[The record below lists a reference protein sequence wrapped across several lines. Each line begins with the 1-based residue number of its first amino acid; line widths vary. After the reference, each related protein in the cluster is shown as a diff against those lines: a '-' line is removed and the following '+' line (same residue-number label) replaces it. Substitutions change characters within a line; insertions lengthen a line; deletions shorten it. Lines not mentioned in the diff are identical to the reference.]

1 MNTSKRKVLQQLA
14 AAGAAR
20 IGARARSAADAPRF
34 LAVAPVVHPYRWWQ
48 RATCAIVA
56 LAMFIGP
63 ITVTVEQGRGAAGV
77 LGAGNRRMDDETWQ
91 RVLDLASLRVRL
103 SMRIAAAA
111 PIVDPTAPISF
122 QPAIT
127 QSTGAGGGV
136 PVVNITAPNAAG
148 ISLNQ
153 YQQFNIDPV
162 GLILNNS
169 LMSGTSLTGGNVQAN
184 ANLNGRTASVI
195 VNQVTSTGNAYAS
208 MLNGPLEVFGAPA
221 TVVIAN
227 PNGIT
232 TRGTGF
238 TNTIGVTLSTGAPQF
253 LGSVGGT
260 ATDFANAKAIGYN
273 VTGGHLQIEG
283 NAGVNGPG
291 AGIEGTVGTIDLI
304 GETIGINAPLYAGTR
319 INAIAGRQFVA
330 PTAADAYGTTY
341 GTASNGAANSAAAIN
356 AANGGA
362 NRSLAIDA
370 TAFGAMTAGQIQ
382 VISTAAGMGV
392 RADAQLAANAGDLT
406 MSSNGDVSV
415 AGSAAQRQATVQSS
429 GNVSMTGA
437 HLGVGGY
444 AISASGDVTST
455 GAIQS
460 GGKLAITAGGNVNV
474 ANAQANG
481 DVSIA
486 GGPNVT
492 LGDVQTGGALA
503 VAAQGGTGGDVR
515 LNGTALAVAGTSL
528 RASRD
533 IRVSGRLDSS
543 TIDASAQRSIALAG
557 PVNASGDL
565 TLTARDGDLATTA
578 RVASGG
584 NLSASAGH
592 DVAASGA
599 LLANG
604 DVSVRAG
611 NSASVGDIHAGGAI
625 ELSAQGAAGGG
636 DLAFNGNTQATG
648 ATRIASARDI
658 TVNGTL
664 TGGSTLALDARRDVT
679 VGAQGTV
686 QSAGDLALTA
696 RTGSVTSNGTL
707 TGASNLSVQGAQDV
721 ALLGT
726 TGAAG
731 DAAVSAG
738 RDVTVGGTL
747 SGRGGAR
754 IDAGRDIVLGGST
767 GFVKDVQAQAGRNL
781 SMTGS
786 LAATN
791 VTLGSGQS
799 MTLHDVQSSAA
810 LQANAQN
817 GALTIDGTVTSLST
831 TQLGSGGDTAVT
843 GTLQS
848 KSRLDVASGGNVAI
862 AGQVNTLSTGTFRA
876 GNRFSV
882 DGTLQTTGLLDIANS
897 GDASIAGTVNAL
909 SDAVLASS
917 GGATV
922 NGLLQSA
929 GPLTLTSG
937 ANTSIGG
944 TVLSTDDVTLTN
956 AAGSLTSTGTIQAGR
971 DLLIDAAHAVDLGK
985 QQTIAQRD
993 LTVRAGGDLTA
1004 NGAVVSQRNGMLNAG
1019 GTLGGAASIAFGRAA
1034 TLQSGGDTRLTG
1046 SLRGD
1051 TVQTQAGG
1059 SALLHDVQAVS
1070 SMSLAAT
1077 QDLATTGNLIG
1088 NATTTLQAGR
1098 DLGVSGAVQSSQTLT
1113 LAAGRDVV
1121 TTGALR
1127 TDQDLHVH
1135 AGNNAAIGDM
1145 QAGTALDV
1153 KSQGTAGGG
1162 DVTLNGNAIVTGV
1175 TNVQAA
1181 RDIVVNGSLT
1191 GATQVAL
1198 SAQRDIGV
1206 NGSGAVRAIGDL
1218 ALTATTGSI
1227 ASAGTLNG
1235 AGALT
1240 ANAAQDVALTGTT
1253 VFTGDTAVT
1262 AGRDVTVGG
1271 TLAGRG
1277 GARVDAGRDIALG
1290 GSAGFLKDVQA
1301 QAGRNLSMTGSLAG
1315 TNVTLGSGQSMTLHD
1330 VQSSSALQANA
1341 QNGTL
1346 TVDGTVTSLSTAQL
1360 KSGSD
1365 TTVTGTLQSAGHL
1378 DLTSG
1383 GNLGIG
1389 GTVSAL
1395 SDAAVTSSG
1404 AASVNGLVQ
1413 SAGPLTLTSGAN
1425 TSIGGAVLSTGDVT
1439 LKNAAGSLTSTGTIQ
1454 AGRDLLIDAAHT
1466 VDLGTQQTTAQRD
1479 LTVRAGGDLIAN
1491 GTVIGQRNG
1500 VLNAGGAMGGA
1511 AAIAFGQA
1519 ATLQSGGDTRL
1530 TGSLRGDTVQ
1540 MQAGGA
1546 ASLHDVTAAATMS
1559 LTAAQDLATTGTVV
1573 AGSTAA
1579 LQAGGNLGI
1588 GGVMQAVGDI
1598 ALTATSGSVSTS
1610 GPIAG
1615 NGAIDMQAGTDILLN
1630 GTVGAARGMS
1640 LNAARDVSA
1649 TQALN
1654 VLANDL
1660 RITAGNNAG
1669 VADVQAGGALSVTA
1683 RNGDAAF
1690 NGTAAALGETTVTAG
1705 RDVVVRG
1712 TLAGGGD
1719 GTSATH
1725 APTSVQ
1731 AGRDVQVTGMLAGG
1745 ATLGV
1750 NAARDVT
1757 IGNAGQ
1763 VQAAGDMTLAAG
1775 AGSVTSQGT
1784 LAAERNVV
1792 LTAAKDVSL
1801 TGKTSIGGDAAL
1813 TAGHDLTL
1821 GGSVVGKGGATL
1833 SAGHDVAIGGST
1845 VFANDVTAK
1854 ADNDLAVTGALQG
1867 LAVSLSAARSVAL
1880 KDVQSNAALTVNAK
1894 GGALTIDGTVNSL
1907 AGGTLNAAGDL
1918 TVNGALQ
1925 AAGSLNAASGGNL
1938 AINGA
1943 VNALADATL
1952 HSAADLNVNGTLHA
1966 GGPLAVSSNGTLS
1979 VGGTLDAATDAT
1991 LSAARGLV
1999 VDGTVNAGRKLDMTS
2014 GGPTTLRGVV
2024 NAAAAGA
2031 LRSDG
2036 DITVNGTLQAAG
2048 PLDVIGGGN
2057 TTVAGA
2063 LVSSGDM
2070 TLRNAA
2076 GALTSTGT
2084 LQSGGNLSAD
2094 AAGTIDL
2101 GQGRTTALGDLTA
2114 NAGRDLRADGTVIA
2128 QGRGTLTAGGAI
2140 GGAGALAFGGAATLQ
2155 SGGDTLLTGSLRG
2168 DKVDVN
2174 AGGHATLHDVTAGAS
2189 MTLASAGNL
2198 RTTGAVTGNAD
2209 VLLRAGGDIDHGGV
2223 LQAIGNATFDARGG
2237 HVASTGS
2244 IATNGVLAVK
2254 AGTDIALGGKTASA
2268 LDTALTAGRDIALGG
2283 SLTSGGAFDATAG
2296 GNAGIAGTVLA
2307 IGDTHVGAAND
2318 IDVTGKLEGHGAGTL
2333 GAGRDLTGAGTI
2345 AFAQAAT
2352 LDAGRDVVQ
2361 GGLVQGHTVAVTAAG
2376 NASVTNVQA
2385 DDTLSLRANGT
2396 RTDTGPGNL
2405 TINGTAAA
2413 GGRIDAVAAQ
2423 DVSVPGKLQGATS
2436 VGIDAGRNAVIGG
2449 AVQSGGAMTIAAHAG
2464 DLAAT
2469 GGINSGATLDVTT
2482 GRDLLLGAT
2491 TSAVGDMALTAGRDL
2506 NTGSGLLIG
2515 DANGT
2520 LRATRDIVGAG
2531 KQSFLQGAFDAAAQ
2545 RNATVDGLV
2554 QAKGVRVQ
2562 GGNDASVNDV
2572 VSATTLDLKALGNAG
2587 GGDAVVRGTAQ
2598 AAGAASVTAAHDVR
2612 VTGTLANGAAQTLSA
2627 GNDVVVSGTS
2637 QSAGDMKV
2645 AASGGN
2651 VQLNGMTTSGGALDV
2666 RAGVDAQLNGTIA
2679 AAGTTTVQAG
2689 RDIGI
2694 GGSLAGQAG
2703 GALTAARDITG
2714 AGSVAFGQA
2723 ATLAASHDIALS
2735 GALQGA
2741 SVSVTG
2747 GNNVG
2752 LAGVQAVS
2760 GDLSIVANG
2769 NAGGGDVTLGG
2780 AATALGAFSLQ
2791 AARDV
2796 NVNHAINAGAA
2807 TDIKAARNVALAD
2820 VNTAGDLSVTASNGS
2835 AGAANVTARGN
2846 LNVTA
2851 GQAITLSGQTVS
2863 GGNATLASGGDM
2875 TLVGSI
2881 AAQQAGT
2888 LTAGGSID
2896 AASIAFGKQATVSA
2910 ANGIAVKGGVATDG
2924 DLAMTAGNDLTI
2936 GSAQAGGAIDLR
2948 AQGHNGAGDVVVN
2961 GGMTSG
2967 KATTIAAARD
2977 VVIAG
2982 SVGSGASLTA
2992 GAGRSLGIAGAIRSN
3007 ADTSLSATNGN
3018 LVVGGDFVSVGNF
3031 GARAG
3036 GTLALLTGGLA
3047 NGDTTLTSGGAMT
3060 LGGAL
3065 FGLGGANL
3073 DAGGAIT
3080 GGSALTFG
3088 KDIGV
3093 TSGAGVT
3100 LGAIQGAGKFTA
3112 TSTGDLSLGATTA
3125 VGGVSA
3131 TSQAGSVA
3139 VNGALQSGG
3148 NVQIQAANNAQVTGA
3163 VSSMGT
3169 VNVNGVNGNVTL
3181 AGVSSNGDTTL
3192 HAGQNLTL
3200 GGSSVVAGQ
3209 LGVSGGNVTLNG
3221 TVTGSKNVT
3230 VSAQGTVDAGNAT
3243 IIASH
3248 DLQASGANVT
3258 LGNVTVGGGLNAQAS
3273 NQLTLAGGHAV
3284 NVVGNAALTSQNGL
3298 YNAAHVL
3305 AGSLN
3310 VSAPNLTNAAGAS
3323 LASIGA
3329 TTINASNFTNAG
3341 LVNGTTTNVTVGG
3354 GLTNVGGSLMA
3365 VDALGINAGSLNNQN
3380 GIIFAGNP
3388 SVGTGATGDVSLTVN
3403 GGNGAFYNAGGQL
3416 LAQRNMGINVAN
3428 MTFDPL
3434 QGTISQGG
3442 NLSITAGYVN
3452 IGGTWNFGGQSVAL
3466 TGLNG
3471 IANYGT
3477 MTGTA
3482 ALTLSSGGGTF
3493 ENHGQVSGR
3502 DVTFNGTLN
3511 NAAGAVMHA
3520 DNALTLNGNTTNRGT
3535 VEAGSVLN
3543 VSGWDYDNQ
3552 GATTQ
3557 SRGDANFNLG
3567 GSLFNTGGSIFA
3579 GRNIGVSATQVI
3591 NDQTAPQGAVTTT
3604 TQVSDPAL
3612 LMSGSVGTVTVGYEN
3627 VKNGDHG
3634 YVQAAY
3640 KTLPATLGGL
3650 LAPTGSTTNSSL
3662 MTASAPVATS
3672 GTVTFYQYYVQTG
3685 TNDHGVSQSSNYWF
3699 VGTGPGAGA
3708 LKSATFTLPTVY
3720 QTTTT
3725 QQAGTSGVIS
3735 AGGSISLTAGNLSN
3749 KGGQIAAQGDIALN
3763 VQSLSNGAVAPTMTV
3778 NNSTYVDQA
3787 QYANFL
3793 AQLAALG
3800 TIGVQGTGNPTGAFN
3815 CDGGNYCQVGSP
3827 YLPTTFQINKGAAA
3841 PAATG
3846 TVTFTTP
3853 TGMIAAGSNLTIGGG
3868 NLINQGLLYAGNNVG
3883 IASGTLTN
3891 QGGNQ
3896 QNYASQVGCASGVPN
3911 SACGNAGQPRGNNPT
3926 TTTFSYAQNNATI
3939 YAGHDLVIAA
3949 GQINNTYGNLLAGH
3963 DIVIGGVG
3971 STAGSTTPA
3980 QSLNNTS
3987 GNIVAGNDIKLNV
4000 SGAITNNL
4008 PPPVPVHENYGKKEQ
4023 YSGCMTAGGYKES
4036 YCEGYVDQQSGSSSV
4051 ISAGNNLQVNAG
4063 SLTNIGSL
4071 IAAGNNATITVA
4083 GPVVNEAQVLNAY
4096 WHSHWVQ
4103 ETGMFS
4109 SDKRH
4114 DIWACGTPEQC
4125 KTLYGSAYTG
4135 TGGTIDPPMPVG
4147 NIAATIQAP
4156 NLSISSGGQI
4166 QNVGN
4171 VLGTSVSLSGQKLI
4185 NGITTPN
4192 TYTPQVGAPQ
4202 RVITLSPVTLP
4213 GLNLSIPRA
4222 VGMGTLPT
4230 PVAGKASYV
4239 NESLGGS
4246 GLLGAQDLLNNLP
4259 PNLQPSSTL
4268 FYFNPQ
4274 EENLLLQQAA
4284 LQQTGKSSFVDG
4296 LSYDSKHNKSVTEQ
4310 EKEYLYGNAL
4320 DYSKS
4325 HGLQLGAALTQEQI
4339 NTLDKPMLW
4348 YVEQTVPDPTCH
4360 ATGTASCPTITAL
4373 MPQVYLSPNTTA
4385 MSAGGNI
4392 AGTDV
4397 ALKFNQDGNG
4407 SILNTGSITAS
4418 GTLSVD
4424 THTLT
4429 NQANQVNVGE
4439 IWQKVDGGYLN
4450 TTGTVV
4456 QPGGFMS
4463 AANMELNV
4471 QALNQIGG
4479 ALQKLAADGTID
4491 QSGTQQA
4498 LAALQQQL
4506 GGNFTQT
4513 AVSDNLHQDFVKE
4526 GGSFGMTQIFSM
4538 VVAVAAAIMMQPE
4551 ISAAIASMSGAAEA
4565 ATTAAF
4571 MAAQQGLT
4579 GAAITAAASA
4589 AGGSLAVG
4597 GLANTMIAVGLSS
4610 FASSA
4615 LGQVVASGKV
4625 DFGASLKNGLI
4636 GAVTAG
4642 LTNGITFDGGSL
4654 GFSANAAVEGSA
4666 PSLSALAGVQTTG
4679 NALVPQAGAAA
4690 GSLPTAAL
4698 AMSANAA
4705 IQAGTQTLIGGG
4717 SFLDS
4722 LRDSFVRD
4730 AAAAAAYAIGNA
4742 QNAGKFGDG
4751 ISGELGYLTSHAALG
4766 CAAGAATGQGCGGG
4780 AIGGAVGAAF
4790 SADAIKA
4797 IDPSG
4802 MSLDAQQR
4810 AVLAAFAT
4818 LAGGSLSGLAGQ
4830 DLVAGATAAQN
4841 EALNNAAGD
4850 DAHTAAAAGHGGVL
4864 SGSAQ
4869 KLVDWLK
4876 WTYNDPVG
4884 DTQRALRLF
4893 FSVGSRNGQDAQ
4905 SDPNRQFDFDG
4916 GPKSN
4921 GPSAPAVVTP
4931 IAAIGCLMSGGVG
4944 CALSALLGAAPVS
4957 APPPAN
4963 VNLSSS
4969 GTEHGGTNSVAG
4981 RDANGSVAGDAGLPE
4996 GYATNVDGTVTGPK
5010 GGKYSPTRAV
5020 DGNGNPIF
5028 IGGNGNYYTLGADGA
5043 SRVASPNPATGI
5055 GATGQIGE
5063 SALAALGGQGNVSF
5077 PTTEGMRFVDR
5088 LTPGNIANEAKVG
5101 YTSLDSFTK
5110 TQVVKDIELM
5120 KTGVVN
5126 GVTWHF
5132 YTSPVTGMGGPSPGL
5147 LKMLNDADIKV
5158 VIHK

>member
-283 NAGVNGPG
+283 DAGVNGPG

-460 GGKLAITAGGNVNV
+460 GGKLAIAAGGNVNV

-503 VAAQGGTGGDVR
+503 VAAQGSTGGDVT

-533 IRVSGRLDSS
+533 IRVNGRLDSS

-565 TLTARDGDLATTA
+565 TLTALDGDLATTA

-696 RTGSVTSNGTL
+696 RTGSMTSNGTL
-707 TGASNLSVQGAQDV
+707 TSASNLSVQGGQDV

-726 TGAAG
+726 TGTAG

-747 SGRGGAR
+747 SGRGGAW

-882 DGTLQTTGLLDIANS
+882 DGTLQTTGSLDIANG

-929 GPLTLTSG
+929 GPLALTSG

-944 TVLSTDDVTLTN
+944 TVLSTNDVTLTN

-1365 TTVTGTLQSAGHL
+1365 TIVTGTLQSADHL

-1404 AASVNGLVQ
+1404 AASVNGLLQ

-1439 LKNAAGSLTSTGTIQ
+1439 LKNAAGALTSTGTIQ
-1454 AGRDLLIDAAHT
+1454 AGRDLLIDAAHA

-1500 VLNAGGAMGGA
+1500 VLNAGGALGGA

-1731 AGRDVQVTGMLAGG
+1731 AGRDVQVTGLLAGG

-1792 LTAAKDVSL
+1792 LTAATDVSL

-1833 SAGHDVAIGGST
+1833 NAGHDVAIGGST

-1894 GGALTIDGTVNSL
+1894 GGALTVDGTVNSL

-1925 AAGSLNAASGGNL
+1925 AAGSLNAASGGTL

-1952 HSAADLNVNGTLHA
+1952 HSGADLNVNGTLHA
-1966 GGPLAVSSNGTLS
+1966 GGPLAASSNGALS
-1979 VGGTLDAATDAT
+1979 VGGKLDAATDAA

-1999 VDGTVNAGRKLDMTS
+1999 VDGTVNAGRQLDMTS
-2014 GGPTTLRGVV
+2014 GGPAMLRGVV
-2024 NAAAAGA
+2024 NAAGAGA

-2449 AVQSGGAMTIAAHAG
+2449 AVQSGGAMTIAAHVG

-2491 TSAVGDMALTAGRDL
+2491 TSAVGDMTLTAGRDL

-2520 LRATRDIVGAG
+2520 LRAARDIVGAG

-2562 GGNDASVNDV
+2562 GGNDASINDV

-2612 VTGTLANGAAQTLSA
+2612 VTGALANGVAQTLSA

-2723 ATLAASHDIALS
+2723 ATLVASHDIALS

-2760 GDLSIVANG
+2760 GDLSVVANG

-3093 TSGAGVT
+3093 TSGASVT

-3243 IIASH
+3243 IVASQN
-3248 DLQASGANVT
+3248 LQVNGANVT
-3258 LGNVTVGGGLNAQAS
+3258 LGNATVGGALTAQAS

-3310 VSAPNLTNAAGAS
+3310 VSAPNLANAAGAS

-3452 IGGTWNFGGQSVAL
+3452 IGGTWNYGGQSVAL

-3557 SRGDANFNLG
+3557 SRGDVVFRLG
-3567 GSLFNTGGSIFA
+3567 GTLQNTGGSIFA
-3579 GRNIGVSATQVI
+3579 GRNVDISAGAVV
-3591 NDQTAPQGAVTTT
+3591 NDQTAPGAAVTTT
-3604 TQVSDPAL
+3604 RDVVDPDLLWSGAVGTQREWYLYRIPGPGDSGGNYAPTSRVSNATLGDLLAPNGISPATAREKCAGAFRCSIVGTQPVAG
-3612 LMSGSVGTVTVGYEN
+3612 SGSVTFGQYNAYVGNSNSGNNVTSPKWAIE
-3627 VKNGDHG
+3627 
-3634 YVQAAY
+3634 
-3640 KTLPATLGGL
+3640 T
-3650 LAPTGSTTNSSL
+3650 
-3662 MTASAPVATS
+3662 
-3672 GTVTFYQYYVQTG
+3672 
-3685 TNDHGVSQSSNYWF
+3685 
-3699 VGTGPGAGA
+3699 GTGPS
-3708 LKSATFTLPTVY
+3708 SAVKQTFVLPTIHE
-3720 QTTTT
+3720 TITT
-3725 QQAGTSGVIS
+3725 QQPGTSGVIS
-3735 AGGSISLTAGNLSN
+3735 AGDSISLSAGSLSN
-3749 KGGQIAAQGDIALN
+3749 RGGQIAAQGNVSLN
-3763 VQSLSNGAVAPTMTV
+3763 VQSLSNGAVAPTLV
-3778 NNSTYVDQA
+3778 SQALRQVDQA
-3787 QYANFL
+3787 QYTAFL
-3793 AQLAALG
+3793 TQLNELGKAPGQSPWLGVLGGNLGGIFVKGSGSPADLLPVTTFTINVNSAA
-3800 TIGVQGTGNPTGAFN
+3800 PSSTGA
-3815 CDGGNYCQVGSP
+3815 VS
-3827 YLPTTFQINKGAAA
+3827 TS
-3841 PAATG
+3841 
-3846 TVTFTTP
+3846 TP
-3853 TGMIAAGSNLTIGGG
+3853 TGMIAAGRDLVVAGG
-3868 NLINQGLLYAGNNVG
+3868 NLVNSGLLYAGQNVFVN
-3883 IASGTLTN
+3883 AQNLSN

-4008 PPPVPVHENYGKKEQ
+4008 PPPVPVHENYGKQEK

-4051 ISAGNNLQVNAG
+4051 ISAGNNLQVSAG

-4071 IAAGNNATITVA
+4071 IAAGNNATISVV

-4246 GLLGAQDLLNNLP
+4246 ALGSIGPQDLLNNLP
-4259 PNLQPSSTL
+4259 KNLQPSSTL

-4274 EENLLLQQAA
+4274 EEDLLLQQAA
-4284 LQQTGKSSFVDG
+4284 LKQTGKASFVDG
-4296 LSYDSKHNKSVTEQ
+4296 LTYDSKNNVSVSEQ
-4310 EKEYLYGNAL
+4310 QKEYLYQNAVE
-4320 DYSKS
+4320 YSKS
-4325 HGLQLGAALTQEQI
+4325 RGLQLGAALTQEQI
-4339 NTLDKPMLW
+4339 NTLDRPMLW

-4360 ATGTASCPTITAL
+4360 AMGAATCPTITAL
-4373 MPQVYLSPNTTA
+4373 MPQVYLPQDTTA

-4392 AGTDV
+4392 SGRDV
-4397 ALKFNQDGNG
+4397 TLKFNQDGNG

-4429 NQANQVNVGE
+4429 NQANQVDVGE
-4439 IWQKVDGGYLN
+4439 IWQKVDGGYLK

-4479 ALQKLAADGTID
+4479 ALQKLNADGTVD
-4491 QSGTQQA
+4491 AAATQA
-4498 LAALQQQL
+4498 MLASLQRQL
-4506 GGNFTQT
+4506 GGDFAQQTLSDHLHSEFVQQGGFGPEQLFSMAAAVALSAMGMPVVGAMVSSALNQAFSDQGFSLGEVLKAGVVADLTQGLTLGLGLNAASLSSLGDSLVAGTATLDQITQAAVGMVGRGLISATVNT
-4513 AVSDNLHQDFVKE
+4513 AVY
-4526 GGSFGMTQIFSM
+4526 GGSFGEVLKGSVVSDLAAVGAGAIGELNDTGFFGTGDGFKVGY
-4538 VVAVAAAIMMQPE
+4538 VVA
-4551 ISAAIASMSGAAEA
+4551 
-4565 ATTAAF
+4565 
-4571 MAAQQGLT
+4571 
-4579 GAAITAAASA
+4579 
-4589 AGGSLAVG
+4589 
-4597 GLANTMIAVGLSS
+4597 
-4610 FASSA
+4610 
-4615 LGQVVASGKV
+4615 
-4625 DFGASLKNGLI
+4625 
-4636 GAVTAG
+4636 
-4642 LTNGITFDGGSL
+4642 
-4654 GFSANAAVEGSA
+4654 
-4666 PSLSALAGVQTTG
+4666 
-4679 NALVPQAGAAA
+4679 
-4690 GSLPTAAL
+4690 
-4698 AMSANAA
+4698 
-4705 IQAGTQTLIGGG
+4705 
-4717 SFLDS
+4717 
-4722 LRDSFVRD
+4722 
-4730 AAAAAAYAIGNA
+4730 
-4742 QNAGKFGDG
+4742 
-4751 ISGELGYLTSHAALG
+4751 HAALG
-4766 CAAGAATGQGCGGG
+4766 CAGGAAGGTGCAAGALGGALSAGLNPIIDATGRIP
-4780 AIGGAVGAAF
+4780 APVLNVIETLV
-4790 SADAIKA
+4790 SA
-4797 IDPSG
+4797 S
-4802 MSLDAQQR
+4802 
-4810 AVLAAFAT
+4810 
-4818 LAGGSLSGLAGQ
+4818 
-4830 DLVAGATAAQN
+4830 VAGALGFNVQGAVSAAQN
-4841 EALNNAAGD
+4841 ETQNNWLSHVRPSSMTLSQQEQYEQAAASCQQQGGSGPACNQQNQLAALSAQNDQNLAQACATGPNAACQ
-4850 DAHTAAAAGHGGVL
+4850 AQIQAAKAGGNLIFTNPLGGGLNYTYANPLQFATGPESVPFSYANGPQITSIPTNSGSSVGAATLNTMLGSPLAGAFAGMVYAFGGSNERAYSAAQMGVAVEGILAGAAGYSLPKAPGDVSRASAGRGSDYTASTEGGTNTGGNS
-4864 SGSAQ
+4864 SGDRSGQ
-4869 KLVDWLK
+4869 SG
-4876 WTYNDPVG
+4876 YIPRINDG
-4884 DTQRALRLF
+4884 
-4893 FSVGSRNGQDAQ
+4893 
-4905 SDPNRQFDFDG
+4905 
-4916 GPKSN
+4916 
-4921 GPSAPAVVTP
+4921 TP
-4931 IAAIGCLMSGGVG
+4931 IALPQRMVPGVG
-4944 CALSALLGAAPVS
+4944 DVPSPLAEANGAPHTVLGGKVASDGTTVYRQSATFPGGAWPI
-4957 APPPAN
+4957 
-4963 VNLSSS
+4963 LD
-4969 GTEHGGTNSVAG
+4969 GTNVPWG
-4981 RDANGSVAGDAGLPE
+4981 RVDWTAHEYLP
-4996 GYATNVDGTVTGPK
+4996 GPPHPDPHIHEFRYDPVQK
-5010 GGKYSPTRAV
+5010 QWQ
-5020 DGNGNPIF
+5020 
-5028 IGGNGNYYTLGADGA
+5028 IG
-5043 SRVASPNPATGI
+5043 PAT
-5055 GATGQIGE
+5055 
-5063 SALAALGGQGNVSF
+5063 
-5077 PTTEGMRFVDR
+5077 P
-5088 LTPGNIANEAKVG
+5088 
-5101 YTSLDSFTK
+5101 
-5110 TQVVKDIELM
+5110 
-5120 KTGVVN
+5120 
-5126 GVTWHF
+5126 F
-5132 YTSPVTGMGGPSPGL
+5132 YG
-5147 LKMLNDADIKV
+5147 
-5158 VIHK
+5158 H